1 MIETLK
7 IDDLEFELR
16 RSPKRRTV
24 GITVDRDG
32 ELILHAPDDLPV
44 EAITRIASDRE
55 IWIHSKLAAKE
66 QLTAS
71 VREREYVSGEGFYYL
86 GRSYR
91 LRIVDDP
98 DGSLLRL
105 YRGRF
110 ELRRDQTDQG
120 RDTFI
125 RWYRSHAK
133 PWIQKRL
140 EPWIP
145 RIGAEPS
152 DIAIRSLGNRWGSC
166 TPDGKL
172 LFHWRAILLPP
183 SIVDYLLVHELV
195 HLQESLHT
203 PDFWQRVERTLPDYQ
218 QHKHWLAHRGAEY
231 TI

>member
-1 MIETLK
+1 MTETLT

-16 RSPKRRTV
+16 RSSKRRTV

-55 IWIHSKLAAKE
+55 LWIHSKLATKE

-71 VREREYVSGEGFYYL
+71 DREREYVSGEGFYYL

-91 LRIVDDP
+91 LRIVDDA
-98 DGSLLRL
+98 DGSPLRL

-110 ELRRDQTDQG
+110 ELRRDQSEQG

-125 RWYRSHAK
+125 RWYRAHAK

-152 DIAIRSLGNRWGSC
+152 NIAIRSLGNRWGSC

-183 SIVDYLLVHELV
+183 SMVDYLLVHELV
-195 HLQESLHT
+195 HLQEPLHT
-203 PDFWQRVERTLPDYQ
+203 SAFWQRVERAMPDFE
-218 QHKHWLAHRGAEY
+218 HRKLWLAQHGAEY
-231 TI
+231 AI